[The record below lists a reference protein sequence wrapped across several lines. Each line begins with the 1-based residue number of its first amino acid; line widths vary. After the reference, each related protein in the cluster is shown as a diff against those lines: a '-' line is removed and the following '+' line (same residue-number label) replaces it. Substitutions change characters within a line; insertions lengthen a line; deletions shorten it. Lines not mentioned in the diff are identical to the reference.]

1 MLTTGA
7 APALQK
13 CVLLI
18 EDSEDAMLLVQFALE
33 EYGQGKYRL
42 EWATRL
48 SEGLDQIRKGGVDV
62 VLLDLGLPESSGP
75 VSYEWVRAV
84 SPRLPVLVLTSDT
97 SEYVELAVLA
107 GGVDDYL
114 VKDLVSGFQLF
125 EAIQAALFRKKQSKN
140 KL

>member
-1 MLTTGA
+1 
-7 APALQK
+7 
-13 CVLLI
+13 
-18 EDSEDAMLLVQFALE
+18 MLLVQFALE

-114 VKDLVSGFQLF
+114 VKDLVSGSQLF